1 MEKSIPIRN
10 EGGEASDIIQTSEW
24 RSEAEEYEMIS
35 TPTAFHKSRAMVER
49 EATVKRKKR
58 RRKRKRMN
66 NWLKLSQ
73 FHPHHPNPLEAGK
86 PAFDSEQ
93 GKDECVR
100 TVEVSKWD
108 FIEISDNV
116 PQKLA
121 VDIDVKENKMIE
133 LVQAVKCRTEGIGD
147 KAGSKEAIDMSSSSS
162 VDDGLISNISS
173 GTRIGDIMSA
183 KGTINVDGEMVR
195 TELKTLA
202 AEETVDAGMK
212 EMHSEKAKCVEIVKL
227 PGKSAKST
235 MLRNHL
241 QKPRY
246 FDPPNGSW
254 TRCLSCGEDHPAAEN
269 RMLQKHVKAC
279 FLCRRLQHI
288 GKHCSQKIRC
298 YICNDF
304 GHLSCVKLPDAS
316 PTEVSCYTCSQSGHF
331 GSHARRVH
339 AEMRSVG
346 SSSAPNR
353 GPQNDAKGATQES
366 LIVNIIQ

>member
-1 MEKSIPIRN
+1 MQH
-10 EGGEASDIIQTSEW
+10 GEIHTNKKRRRSTDIIQSSEW

-35 TPTAFHKSRAMVER
+35 SPTAFHKSRAMVET

-86 PAFDSEQ
+86 PAFDTEQ
-93 GKDECVR
+93 AGKDQCVR

-108 FIEISDNV
+108 FTEISDN
-116 PQKLA
+116 

-133 LVQAVKCRTEGIGD
+133 VVQAVKCRTEGIGD
-147 KAGSKEAIDMSSSSS
+147 KAGSKEANDMSSSSS
-162 VDDGLISNISS
+162 VDDSLISNISS
-173 GTRIGDIMSA
+173 GTRIGDIVSA
-183 KGTINVDGEMVR
+183 KGAINVDGEMVR
-195 TELKTLA
+195 TELKTFA
-202 AEETVDAGMK
+202 AEATVDAGMK
-212 EMHSEKAKCVEIVKL
+212 EMHSLKAKCVETVKL

-235 MLRNHL
+235 VLRNHH
-241 QKPRY
+241 KPRY
-246 FDPPNGSW
+246 FDPPNSSW

-269 RMLQKHVKAC
+269 CMLQKHVKAC
-279 FLCRRLQHI
+279 FLCRCLRHI

-316 PTEVSCYTCSQSGHF
+316 PTEVSCYNCGQSGHL
-331 GSHARRVH
+331 GSVQ
-339 AEMRSVG
+339 
-346 SSSAPNR
+346 R
-353 GPQNDAKGATQES
+353 GRPFCTILHS
-366 LIVNIIQ
+366 P